1 MTTGDS
7 LDPDK
12 MLSTVFEQLPGYKKY
27 PEYLELIKEPMDLKM
42 CAQKRSRRT
51 NTRRS
56 VSLRRIF
63 ISY

>member
-42 CAQKRSRRT
+42 CTEKIQKKQ
-51 NTRRS
+51 
-56 VSLRRIF
+56 IQGDQ
-63 ISY
+63 